1 MSRNQSSGSG
11 TGNNNSSGA
20 YEYEFQITRT
30 QGLLGLRV
38 RRDVQYAGGHCLT
51 VIGFVEPCMVSQL
64 GYIEIGDEIIAID
77 GKPVKT
83 EEDVIFLTDR
93 LDNDLVKI
101 RVRRS
106 NYDEEEERMK
116 RYGLRYIE
124 QLQQI
129 DLLKSTVRK
138 DHIDL
143 AEATLQLG
151 ILLSEAGDY
160 KTAMASIEEALNN
173 AYGTANGINH
183 LVALCLCALAHIS
196 YKTKKFADA
205 RRQLWEAVEILK
217 KLGHSFQLLLLQT
230 YFKLL
235 SVADAQESAED
246 REFTRKKAEDL
257 RQVIMESLV
266 SSVHTEFCSDHT
278 LPILPPPLL

>member
-1 MSRNQSSGSG
+1 MSRN
-11 TGNNNSSGA
+11 NNSV
-20 YEYEFQITRT
+20 YEFEFQITRT
-30 QGLLGLRV
+30 QGLIGLRV
-38 RRDVQYAGGHCLT
+38 RKDIVLTGGNCLT

-64 GYIEIGDEIIAID
+64 GYIEIGDEIITID
-77 GKPVKT
+77 GKPVRT
-83 EEDVIFLTDR
+83 EEDIIFLTDR

-101 RVRRS
+101 KIRRN
-106 NYDEEEERMK
+106 NYNDEEDRMK
-116 RYGLRYIE
+116 KYGLRYIE
-124 QLQQI
+124 QLQHI
-129 DLLKSTVRK
+129 DTLKSTLRK

-151 ILLSEAGDY
+151 ILLSESGDY
-160 KTAMASIEEALNN
+160 QNALVAIEEALNN

-183 LVALCLCALAHIS
+183 IVALCLCALAHIS
-196 YKTKKFADA
+196 YKTKKFPDA

-217 KLGHSFQLLLLQT
+217 KLGHSSQLPLLQT

-246 REFTRKKAEDL
+246 REFTRKKVEDL

-266 SSVHTEFCSDHT
+266 SSHHATRSFSSYP
-278 LPILPPPLL
+278 LLSPPLSSAPLSLW